1 MRDRDEHIS
10 VLESIHHDHYSVEEL
25 AKLLGM
31 SNAVI
36 EHAAFTGELKAFVV
50 DHHVLDILRSDVLI
64 WMNETA
70 VTSATVQKPTR
81 K

>member
-31 SNAVI
+31 SRSVI

-64 WMNETA
+64 WLNETA
-70 VTSATVQKPTR
+70 VRKPTS